1 MSSKP
6 GSPRQPDAEV
16 SRPLA
21 GEAEGD
27 VCMQNNFEKLRVLV
41 ADDDYI
47 IASTLSQ
54 ILRLS
59 GYDAETVSSGEEAIA
74 AAAKSKP
81 DVFIS
86 DVVMGG
92 ITGIDAA
99 IRVLEF
105 VPACL
110 VILISGQAR
119 VMNEMSGE
127 RRTNHEFEILPK
139 PVHPK
144 VLLEQIAAFAINRTS
159 KPDPC
164 LQTDAP
170 C

>member
-1 MSSKP
+1 
-6 GSPRQPDAEV
+6 
-16 SRPLA
+16 
-21 GEAEGD
+21 
-27 VCMQNNFEKLRVLV
+27 MQNSFEKLRVLV
-41 ADDDYI
+41 ADDDYL

-59 GYDAETVSSGEEAIA
+59 GYEAETVSSGEEAVA
-74 AAAKSKP
+74 VAAKRIP

-92 ITGIDAA
+92 ITGIEAA
-99 IRVLEF
+99 IRVLEI

-110 VILISGQAR
+110 VILISGQAST
-119 VMNEMSGE
+119 VNQLGGA
-127 RRTNHEFEILPK
+127 RRMGHEFEILSK

-159 KPDPC
+159 AKANRC
-164 LQTDAP
+164 AQAGAR